1 MFDRIT
7 YLIMLKSNIS
17 DVFSNKYKKIK
28 INSDDDLPLEKALN
42 MYNIVIFIKSVFNE
56 NYNHY
61 CY

>member
-1 MFDRIT
+1 
-7 YLIMLKSNIS
+7 MLKSNIS

>member
-28 INSDDDLPLEKALN
+28 TNSDDDLPLEKALN
-42 MYNIVIFIKSVFNE
+42 MHNIVIFIKTVFNE
-56 NYNHY
+56 N
-61 CY
+61 